1 MQEALNQIICTYG
14 MEAVHDALQKKMKTE
29 YAFLKKLY
37 GEKSVVSEKPLVV
50 AEKPVVPEKPVVL
63 EEKSSNIIAIEETVG
78 GEVKEKKFRDPKE
91 MKEWQRSE
99 EEKKRLENE
108 SKGLKKETLLT
119 KENLKKWIEDENRT
133 YSYISRTYVGCKDI
147 EVSAAAKLYGIV
159 ATRKNVMV
167 HTKK

>member
-14 MEAVHDALQKKMKTE
+14 MEAVHVALQTKMKTE

-37 GEKSVVSEKPLVV
+37 
-50 AEKPVVPEKPVVL
+50 AEKPVVVAEKALEEKPVALEKPVVVETTL
-63 EEKSSNIIAIEETVG
+63 VEDTSN
-78 GEVKEKKFRDPKE
+78 EKKFRDPKE

-108 SKGLKKETLLT
+108 AKGLKKETLLT

-147 EVSAAAKLYGIV
+147 EVSSAAKLYGIV
-159 ATRKNVMV
+159 PTRKNVMV

>member
-1 MQEALNQIICTYG
+1 
-14 MEAVHDALQKKMKTE
+14 
-29 YAFLKKLY
+29 
-37 GEKSVVSEKPLVV
+37 
-50 AEKPVVPEKPVVL
+50 
-63 EEKSSNIIAIEETVG
+63 
-78 GEVKEKKFRDPKE
+78 